1 MTKQKNIT
9 QMKKNGSNNI
19 AYLCNQKQCK
29 NCSAKLNICK
39 HTTDIKFAL
48 NYNKIP
54 SKKELKNNFTVLG
67 NCFIENTPPT
77 KKIGV
82 KNLEWKN
89 GV

>member
-39 HTTDIKFAL
+39 HTTDIKFSL
-48 NYNKIP
+48 NYKKIP
-54 SKKELKNNFTVLG
+54 NKKQLENNFTSLG
-67 NCFIENTPPT
+67 EFYIENIPPHQ
-77 KKIGV
+77 
-82 KNLEWKN
+82 KN
-89 GV
+89 